1 MLTITYVDFDDA
13 GFTVVDDDI
22 FEVDLEGWM
31 QTIEAGSGMSFF
43 RSTVKSRTGVASA
56 QHGQGLASLESGDVV
71 YTKKSFTIGAITR
84 AFFRVWMLIEADSTT
99 EVIVEV
105 ITDAGEVSQ
114 KMTLAIPFDWNP
126 KGGTKVCDQWVV
138 AVLKVPVNGT
148 FEVRL
153 RLEVESMNL
162 NQAVNWDDI
171 RVVQS

>member
-1 MLTITYVDFDDA
+1 
-13 GFTVVDDDI
+13 
-22 FEVDLEGWM
+22 
-31 QTIEAGSGMSFF
+31 MSFF

-71 YTKKSFTIGAITR
+71 YAKKSFTIGAVTR

-114 KMTLAIPFDWNP
+114 KRTLAIPFDWNP

-138 AVLKVPVNGT
+138 AALKVPVNGT

-153 RLEVESMNL
+153 RLRVESMNL